1 MITSKL
7 TRKAQTTIPQ
17 AVRGALGVHPGDEIA
32 YVIEDGRVLLTKAAP
47 RAARPGTLFEDP
59 FATFREWDTPEDDE
73 AFANL

>member
-17 AVRGALGVHPGDEIA
+17 AVRGALGVNPGDEIA

-47 RAARPGTLFEDP
+47 RSPRRETPVEAP
-59 FATFREWDTPEDDE
+59 FATFWEWDTPEDDK